1 MSRRNFQG
9 NVIVISGA
17 GGGLGRALAERF
29 ARDRARLVLLDVD
42 RAGAEQTAGIVGQSG
57 GEGLALACDV
67 TDAGA
72 CQAAVR
78 AGVERFGRVDMLVN
92 NAGLSH
98 RSAFARTDPAVIRH
112 VVEVNFFGAVNLTH
126 AALPFLLQSRGA
138 IAAISSVAGF
148 TPLIARTGYA
158 ASKHALHG
166 FFGSLRT
173 EVQPQGVDVTIAC
186 PSFIAMIFGKPNM
199 DGLLAITFN
208 GATVS
213 FGAVLGA
220 ILNFLIIAV
229 AVYFCILVPIN
240 KFRDMTEALLA
251 KTKLAEQKEAE
262 EKAAEE
268 PSAEEQTVQLLQQIR
283 DELAKQNAA
292 RN

>member
-1 MSRRNFQG
+1 MLEGFKKFIARG
-9 NVIVISGA
+9 NMIDMA
-17 GGGLGRALAERF
+17 
-29 ARDRARLVLLDVD
+29 
-42 RAGAEQTAGIVGQSG
+42 VG
-57 GEGLALACDV
+57 
-67 TDAGA
+67 
-72 CQAAVR
+72 
-78 AGVERFGRVDMLVN
+78 
-92 NAGLSH
+92 
-98 RSAFARTDPAVIRH
+98 
-112 VVEVNFFGAVNLTH
+112 VVMGGAVTTVVN
-126 AALPFLLQSRGA
+126 S
-138 IAAISSVAGF
+138 IVNSVIN
-148 TPLIARTGYA
+148 P
-158 ASKHALHG
+158 
-166 FFGSLRT
+166 
-173 EVQPQGVDVTIAC
+173 
-186 PSFIAMIFGKPNM
+186 FIAMIFGKPNM

-220 ILNFLIIAV
+220 ILNFLIIAA

-251 KTKLAEQKEAE
+251 KEQKEAE

>member
-1 MSRRNFQG
+1 MFEGFKKFIARG
-9 NVIVISGA
+9 NMIDMA
-17 GGGLGRALAERF
+17 
-29 ARDRARLVLLDVD
+29 
-42 RAGAEQTAGIVGQSG
+42 VG
-57 GEGLALACDV
+57 
-67 TDAGA
+67 
-72 CQAAVR
+72 
-78 AGVERFGRVDMLVN
+78 
-92 NAGLSH
+92 
-98 RSAFARTDPAVIRH
+98 
-112 VVEVNFFGAVNLTH
+112 VVMGGAVTTVVN
-126 AALPFLLQSRGA
+126 A
-138 IAAISSVAGF
+138 IVNSVIN
-148 TPLIARTGYA
+148 P
-158 ASKHALHG
+158 
-166 FFGSLRT
+166 
-173 EVQPQGVDVTIAC
+173 
-186 PSFIAMIFGKPNM
+186 FIAMIFGKPNM

-220 ILNFLIIAV
+220 ILNFLITV

-283 DELAKQNAA
+283 DELSKQNAA